1 MNPQHWR
8 QVKQIFQS
16 VLAYPPDQRAAFLDE
31 ACADDPALR
40 SEVESLI
47 SSYDQADGS
56 FQSVAVNVAAHMI
69 LDQQAKS
76 LVGQQI
82 GPYTVT
88 AQIGHG
94 GMGEVYL
101 AEDSRLARRVAL
113 KFLPSLITQDKQRLE
128 RFKREAR
135 AASALNHPNILTIHE
150 IGEAEGRPFIGTEF
164 IEGDTL
170 RNRIE
175 SSPIEV
181 DQVLDI
187 AIQVAS
193 GLNAAHQSGIVHRD
207 IKPENIMLRRDG
219 YVKILDFGLAKL
231 VERRAAGNE
240 TSTLVKTDEGVIMGT
255 ARYMSPE
262 QARGQAVDA
271 RTDIWSLGVV
281 LYEMVSGRAPFAGET
296 PGDVIVSILEREP
309 VPLARYIEI
318 VPSELERIVRK
329 ALQKNRDERYQNIKD
344 LLLDLKSLKQHLEF
358 EAQLERSASPSEPAA
373 TRVKPL
379 RGRSADAKA
388 SPLEGYALRIPL
400 KAQLLWKN
408 PAYLYGSVATLLV
421 LVVIT
426 LYPLLRSKPASVESK
441 SVAVLPFVNMSADK
455 EDEYFSDGLT
465 EELINALTKV
475 EGLRVPARTSAFA
488 FKAKQGDIRKIGEQ
502 LNVGTV
508 LEGSVRKAG
517 NKLRITAQL
526 INVAD
531 GFHLWSETYDRD
543 MQDVFVIQDDISQ
556 RIVDALKIKLTGDQ
570 TVHFTKRYTE
580 NTEAYQSYLKG
591 RYYWSKRSEEGLK
604 KALEFFKQSLD
615 QDPTFALAYVGMA
628 DDYLIM
634 AGEYHVLAPSEARPL
649 AKAAALKALELDPN
663 LGEVH
668 ASLGLW
674 YHQQWDWTTAEK
686 EFERALE
693 LVPNYAPAHHWYA
706 QFLASQQRFD
716 EALNHIRRAEE
727 LDPLAP
733 NIQGSEAI
741 ILLCARRYEEAL
753 EKLNKAIPSYPDF
766 PGLYNWRA
774 AVLVATKR
782 FSEGI
787 ADQERAVSLSHRT
800 AGALGRLG
808 YAYALAGRKA
818 EALEIGRELEEMS
831 KVRYVSS
838 FDRALVPL
846 GLDDKD
852 QALFWLQR
860 AYEERDA
867 VVSIQ
872 NGHPMLDTVRDDS
885 RFQDLLRRLNFPG
898 KVANFRH
905 PD

>member
-1 MNPQHWR
+1 M
-8 QVKQIFQS
+8 F
-16 VLAYPPDQRAAFLDE
+16 DDE
-31 ACADDPALR
+31 
-40 SEVESLI
+40 
-47 SSYDQADGS
+47 
-56 FQSVAVNVAAHMI
+56 
-69 LDQQAKS
+69 AKS
-76 LVGQQI
+76 LLGHCI
-82 GPYTVT
+82 GPYEVT
-88 AQIGHG
+88 ERIGRG
-94 GMGEVYL
+94 GMGEVFL
-101 AEDSRLARRVAL
+101 AQDSRLARKVAL
-113 KFLPSLITQDKQRLE
+113 KLLRFDVTQDKQRLE
-128 RFKREAR
+128 RFKQEAR
-135 AASALNHPNILTIHE
+135 AASALNHPNILTIYE
-150 IGEAEGRPFIGTEF
+150 IGEAGGRPFIATEF
-164 IEGDTL
+164 IEGETL
-170 RNRIE
+170 RSRVENSQIGPVE
-175 SSPIEV
+175 AMDV
-181 DQVLDI
+181 
-187 AIQVAS
+187 AIQMAS
-193 GLNAAHQSGIVHRD
+193 GLNAAHEAGIVHRD

-231 VERRAAGNE
+231 VERPAAGPE
-240 TSTLVKTDEGVIMGT
+240 VSTLVKTEEGVIMGT

-281 LYEMVSGRAPFAGET
+281 LYEMLSGRTPFEGET

-329 ALQKNRDERYQNIKD
+329 ALRKSRDERYQSIKD

-358 EAQLERSASPSEPAA
+358 EAELERSAPPSEPAA

-388 SPLEGYALRIPL
+388 LPLEGDTPRLLL
-400 KAQLLWKN
+400 KAQLLWKS

-421 LVVIT
+421 LVFMT
-426 LYPLLRSKPASVESK
+426 LYLSLRSKPGSIESK

-488 FKAKQGDIRKIGEQ
+488 FKATHGDIRKIGEQ

-543 MQDVFVIQDDISQ
+543 MQDVFAIQDDISQ

-570 TVHFTKRYTE
+570 TVRFTKRYTE

-591 RYYWSKRSEEGLK
+591 RYYWSKRNEEGLK

-615 QDPTFALAYVGMA
+615 QDPTFALAYLGMA

-634 AGEYHVLAPSEARPL
+634 GGELHVLAASEARPL

-674 YHQQWDWTTAEK
+674 YYHQWDWTTAQK

-706 QFLASQQRFD
+706 HFLASQRRFD
-716 EALNHIRRAEE
+716 EALSHIRRAEE
-727 LDPLAP
+727 LDPLSP
-733 NIQGSEAI
+733 NAQGSEAI
-741 ILLCARRYEEAL
+741 ILLSARRYEEAL

-766 PGLYNWRA
+766 PGLYNWRS
-774 AVLVATKR
+774 AVLVASKR

-787 ADQERAVSLSHRT
+787 ADQERGVSLSHRT
-800 AGALGRLG
+800 AATLGRLG
-808 YAYALAGRKA
+808 YAYGRAGRKA
-818 EALEIGRELEEMS
+818 EALEIARELEELS
-831 KVRYVSS
+831 KVHYVSS

-846 GLDDKD
+846 GLEDKD
-852 QALFWLQR
+852 QALLWLQK

-867 VVSIQ
+867 MVSLYTA
-872 NGHPMLDTVRDDS
+872 NPWLDSVREDP
-885 RFQDLLRRLNFPG
+885 RFRDLLRRMNFPG
-898 KVANFRH
+898 K
-905 PD
+905 